1 MKRIYLDHAATTP
14 LCKEALDAMQPY
26 MTEYFANADS
36 THFLGQESGN
46 AVLSS
51 RDNIAK
57 CIGAKSSEVYFTSS
71 GSEADSWAIKGIAFA
86 NKNKGKH
93 IITTEIEHPAVYN
106 ACEWLKKEGFDISYL
121 KVNNKGLV
129 SIEDVKN
136 AIRKDT
142 ILISVMFANNE
153 IGTIEPIKEICELA
167 HENNILFHTDAV
179 QATGSIKYD
188 VKELGVDLLSLS
200 AHKFFGPKGIG
211 ALYIK
216 EGVKID
222 PLVNGGE
229 QERGKRGGT
238 TPVYLTVGMAKA
250 LGIAIKD
257 IEKNNKYVIG
267 LRQKLIEGIKDE
279 DVSFNGNVD
288 AENVLPGTISVLF
301 KNTLPGIVLHN
312 LDIAGIEASAGSACA
327 AASDKPSR
335 TLLGIGLSEEDSKRT
350 VRFSIGKDNTIED
363 IDNTI
368 QAVKKILER
377 LKKGN

>member
-14 LCKEALDAMQPY
+14 LCKEALEAMQPY

-46 AVLSS
+46 AVLSA
-51 RDNIAK
+51 RDTIAK
-57 CIGAKSSEVYFTSS
+57 CIGAKSSEIYFTAS
-71 GSEADSWAIKGIAFA
+71 GSEADSWAIKGVAFA
-86 NKNKGKH
+86 NKQKGKH

-106 ACEWLKKEGFDISYL
+106 ACEWLKKEGFDITYL
-121 KVNNKGLV
+121 KVNKEGLV
-129 SIEDVKN
+129 SLEDVKN
-136 AIRKDT
+136 AIREDT

-167 HENNILFHTDAV
+167 HNNKILFHTDAV
-179 QATGSIKYD
+179 QATGTIKYD
-188 VKELGVDLLSLS
+188 VKELGVDLLSMS
-200 AHKFFGPKGIG
+200 AHKFYGPKGIG

-222 PLVNGGE
+222 SLINGGE

-250 LGIAIKD
+250 LEIAVKD
-257 IEKNNKYVIG
+257 IDKNYAY
-267 LRQKLIEGIKDE
+267 IKNLSDNLTSNIRFAE
-279 DVSFNGNVD
+279 ISFNGIVD
-288 AENVLPGTISVLF
+288 GDNNLPGTVSILF
-301 KNTLPGIVLHN
+301 KDTLPGIVLHN

-350 VRFSIGKDNTIED
+350 VRFSIGKDNTEEEID
-363 IDNTI
+363 ITI
-368 QAVKKILER
+368 KTIKSILER

>member
-46 AVLSS
+46 AVLSA
-51 RDNIAK
+51 RDTVAK
-57 CIGAKSSEVYFTSS
+57 CVGAKSSEIYFTAS
-71 GSEADSWAIKGIAFA
+71 GSEADSWALKGVAFA
-86 NKNKGKH
+86 NKQKGKH
-93 IITTEIEHPAVYN
+93 IITTEIEHPAVFN
-106 ACEWLKKEGFDISYL
+106 ACEWLKKEGFDVTYL
-121 KVNNKGLV
+121 KVNKDGLI
-129 SIEDVKN
+129 SLEDLKN

-153 IGTIEPIKEICELA
+153 IGTIEPIKEISKIA

-179 QATGSIKYD
+179 QATGTIKYD
-188 VKELGVDLLSLS
+188 VKELGVDLLSMS
-200 AHKFFGPKGIG
+200 AHKFYGPKGIG
-211 ALYIK
+211 ALYVK

-222 PLVNGGE
+222 SLINGGE

-250 LGIAIKD
+250 LELAVKD
-257 IEKNNKYVIG
+257 IEENDTYIKQLKE
-267 LRQKLIEGIKDE
+267 KLIQSIKDE
-279 DVSFNGNVD
+279 DIAFNGIID
-288 AENVLPGTISVLF
+288 GDNVLPGTLSVLF

-312 LDIAGIEASAGSACA
+312 LDIAGVEVSAGSACA

-350 VRFSIGKDNTIED
+350 VRFSIGKDNTVEE
-363 IDNTI
+363 IDTVI
-368 QAVKKILER
+368 KSIKSIFER